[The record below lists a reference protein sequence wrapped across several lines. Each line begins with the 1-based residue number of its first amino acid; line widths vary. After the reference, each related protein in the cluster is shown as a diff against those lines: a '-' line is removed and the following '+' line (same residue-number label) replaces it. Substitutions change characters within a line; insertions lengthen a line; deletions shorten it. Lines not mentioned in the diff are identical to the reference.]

1 MTLLV
6 SREIAMKGP
15 DLCVRLLWGHALRRV
30 AYKVAIDQAHLE
42 CVGQAVDSS
51 RDALCCGLIAAQR
64 CLPVGGQF
72 QSFQPIRKFL

>member
-6 SREIAMKGP
+6 SREIAMKSS

-30 AYKVAIDQAHLE
+30 AYEVAIDQAHLE
-42 CVGQAVDSS
+42 CVGQAIDSS

-64 CLPVGGQF
+64 CLSVGGEL
-72 QSFQPIRKFL
+72 QSFKPICKFL